1 VTEDIVTE
9 LDNKKDNCLEVTL
22 VKYTVIGLVL
32 RHLTL
37 NYIVVT
43 PAAVA

>member
-22 VKYTVIGLVL
+22 VKYTVIGLQGSTV
-32 RHLTL
+32 RESEEF
-37 NYIVVT
+37 
-43 PAAVA
+43 